1 MRLLGWSQCAKW
13 AGRAV
18 GAAVLLG
25 GLLGAP
31 AGAQTADS
39 STRPP
44 SASTP
49 RYWPGAEWATAT
61 PNEAGMDAGA
71 LDDLVAFG
79 AANDMDSM
87 IITRHGRLVREAYF
101 GDFKAEQKHRLNS
114 ATKGIVAAL
123 VGIAIHQGRIENT
136 AAPVLGFF
144 PNRTVA
150 HRDARKE
157 AITVQHLLDM
167 TSGLDWQEPLT
178 GGRVASLL
186 ELRGSSDWVQFV
198 LDRPMAQSSGAGF
211 NYNSGNSHLLA
222 AILTQQTG
230 QPLRDYAQKQL
241 FGPLSLED
249 VSWDTDPQGIYTG
262 GFGVQMR
269 TRDMARIALLYLR
282 GGEWN
287 GRQLVPREWV
297 ARVFA
302 PTVSMGM
309 GPARYA
315 DQWWSVPE
323 RGVFMAVGFNRQ
335 ILLVLPRHGIAAAFT
350 GRKHWAFAPW
360 MDLLDRLVKP
370 L

>member
-25 GLLGAP
+25 GLWGAP
-31 AGAQTADS
+31 AGAQAADS
-39 STRPP
+39 GTRPP
-44 SASTP
+44 PASTP

-61 PNEAGMDAGA
+61 PDEAGMDAGA

-87 IITRHGRLVREAYF
+87 VITRHGRLVREAYF
-101 GDFKAEQKHRLNS
+101 GDFKPEQKHRLNS

-123 VGIAIHQGRIENT
+123 VGIAIHQGRIEST

-150 HRDARKE
+150 HREARKE
-157 AITVQHLLDM
+157 AITMQHLLDM

-198 LDRPMAQSSGAGF
+198 LDRPMAQSPGAGF

-222 AILTQQTG
+222 AILTQQPG

-241 FGPLSLED
+241 FDPLGLED

-335 ILLVLPRHGIAAAFT
+335 ILLVMPRHGIAAAFT